1 MGIREEYELPGEGWP
16 PPSHGGWQH
25 IWSLSTKLVL
35 EWGEIVTDKAKIQRN
50 WCILSRTSACI
61 YSYMVFLRN
70 QLFSAHRASVAE
82 HRVQAL
88 GKLMKQPYRL
98 ALSHNPLRPTWNPVF
113 PQESFVALLEIPL
126 FTSSPSVGQ
135 VGFSSQGYSVLASA
149 IDFSPPK
156 TSA

>member
-25 IWSLSTKLVL
+25 IWSLRTKLAL

-50 WCILSRTSACI
+50 WCSLLHTSACI

-98 ALSHNPLRPTWNPVF
+98 ALSHNPLSPTWRNPVF
-113 PQESFVALLEIPL
+113 PQEGSVALLEIPL
-126 FTSSPSVGQ
+126 FTSSPLSRAG
-135 VGFSSQGYSVLASA
+135 GFFLAGVLRAR
-149 IDFSPPK
+149 FSHWLLP
-156 TSA
+156 T